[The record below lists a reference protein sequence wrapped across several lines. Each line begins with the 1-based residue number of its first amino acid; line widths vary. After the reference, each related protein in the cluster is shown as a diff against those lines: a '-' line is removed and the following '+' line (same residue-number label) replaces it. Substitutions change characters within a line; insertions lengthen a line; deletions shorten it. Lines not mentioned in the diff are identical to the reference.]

1 MRNNTYIHDILIK
14 VLVDLLSGLYV
25 STILIIFRCTT
36 LINRTVTEEKN
47 GFDQGKSRMFSSKL
61 VFYWHR
67 VVTLNDK
74 LLVDKGLLVH
84 RNPKHKI
91 EFAEILKSA
100 KDLLLWYWV
109 VWYLGTS
116 IMVWVPYAINL
127 SWVPLMKYHFPGKLG
142 AFIAQREFQTSYI
155 ANRWCSYTVWH
166 FQHIHHNNGI
176 KWLLGLRP
184 RLCVHVCISRPGLS
198 VTQSILIYAYHWCV
212 MWTKR
217 EGTDKSQGSGE
228 RAHAA
233 DESWSWNRLTSH
245 RYDTT

>member
-1 MRNNTYIHDILIK
+1 MSWFFSQFQKLLSSHDQEKPEKPILPQLFKNDELQEVRNNTYIHDILIK

-91 EFAEILKSA
+91 KFAVILKSA

-116 IMVWVPYAINL
+116 IMVL
-127 SWVPLMKYHFPGKLG
+127 GTLCHKPLMSTPHEIPFPGK
-142 AFIAQREFQTSYI
+142 ARSIH
-155 ANRWCSYTVWH
+155 CSTRIPDVIHWQPLVFLHSLTFPAYT
-166 FQHIHHNNGI
+166 
-176 KWLLGLRP
+176 P
-184 RLCVHVCISRPGLS
+184 
-198 VTQSILIYAYHWCV
+198 
-212 MWTKR
+212 
-217 EGTDKSQGSGE
+217 
-228 RAHAA
+228 
-233 DESWSWNRLTSH
+233 
-245 RYDTT
+245 